1 MTDFYR
7 APPVSWN
14 RIAGMT
20 DAFRRQL
27 NLEDTKFFP
36 IMEVLE
42 EILDLRLGL
51 VRIEVE
57 DDRVMGNV
65 EAFTDPAGEFIRF
78 SQTVYLQACAN
89 KVRARWTAAHE
100 AGHFFLHTREPL
112 ARVASEVGLKIFER
126 PELQAHQ
133 FAAELLMPR
142 KFIDPSTPVVEI
154 MRDFGVSEE
163 AAKKRLKF
171 IISLHRNS

>member
-14 RIAGMT
+14 RIAEMT

-57 DDRVMGNV
+57 DDRVMGNL

-78 SQTVYLQACAN
+78 SQTVYLEACAN
-89 KVRARWTAAHE
+89 KVRARWTAVHE

-112 ARVASEVGLKIFER
+112 ARVASEVALKIFER

-142 KFIDPSTPVVEI
+142 KFIDPSTPVAEI